1 MTPAPGFI
9 FTIFSFLIVIGPLVF
24 IHEMGHYWVGR
35 WFGVHAEAFSIGF
48 GPEVAHWTDKRGTR
62 WRIGGLP
69 LGGYVRFAGDM
80 GVASEP
86 DPKWLELP
94 AEERNRCFHVKPVW
108 QRALIVLAGPAV
120 NLVFAALILA
130 GFAFAYGEN
139 VTPAQVRAVLPN
151 SAAAAAG
158 LRPGDRILAFDREAV
173 ADFGELARSVTLHQP
188 GDQVAMIVE
197 RNGARMAIPIKIGER
212 IEKDRFGNAFHV
224 AQIGVAPVATV
235 VRKVGIIEAPIVGL
249 KRTGELIVMTGDR
262 LSKIVTGRI
271 SVKELGGPLKTA
283 QFSGEYAAM
292 GPEALI
298 LFIALVSINLGFIN
312 LLPIPML
319 DGGHLF
325 FYGIEAIQRRPVS
338 PRVQEIA
345 FRSGLA
351 LLLGLMV
358 LVTINDLGSFG
369 LWRGL
374 SRLIG

>member
-9 FTIFSFLIVIGPLVF
+9 FTILSFLVVIGPLVF

-94 AEERNRCFHVKPVW
+94 ADLRNRCFHVKPVW

-120 NLVFAALILA
+120 NLIFAALILA
-130 GFAFAYGEN
+130 GFAIAYGEN

-158 LRPGDRILAFDREAV
+158 LRPGDRILSFDRAAV
-173 ADFGELARSVTLHQP
+173 ADFGDLARSVALHQP
-188 GDQVAMIVE
+188 GDQVDMIVE
-197 RNGARMAIPIKIGER
+197 RGGGQIAIPIKIGER
-212 IEKDRFGNAFHV
+212 IEKDRFGNSFHI

-235 VRKVGIIEAPIVGL
+235 VRKVGLIEAPVVGL
-249 KRTGELIVMTGDR
+249 KRTGDLIVMTWDR
-262 LSKIVTGRI
+262 LSKIATGRV

-283 QFSGEYAAM
+283 QMSGEYAVL

-298 LFIALVSINLGFIN
+298 LFVALVSINLGFIN

-338 PRVQEIA
+338 PRVQELA

>member
-1 MTPAPGFI
+1 MPAPSLT
-9 FTIFSFLIVIGPLVF
+9 FTILSFLLVIGPLIF

-35 WFGVHAEAFSIGF
+35 LFGVHAEAFSIGF
-48 GPEVAHWTDKRGTR
+48 GPEVAHWTDRSGTR
-62 WRIGGLP
+62 WRVGGFP

-94 AEERNRCFHVKPVW
+94 AEERNRCFHAKPVGV
-108 QRALIVLAGPAV
+108 RALVVLAGPLV
-120 NLVFAALILA
+120 NLLFAALILA
-130 GFAFAYGEN
+130 GFAFVYGEN
-139 VTPAQVRAVLPN
+139 VTPAQVQAVLPK

-158 LRPGDRILAFDREAV
+158 IKPGDKILAFDRETV
-173 ADFGELARSVTLHQP
+173 EDFDQLARSVLVHQP
-188 GDQVAMIVE
+188 GERIDMIVE
-197 RNGARMAIPIKIGER
+197 RGRARIALPVKIGFRSEY
-212 IEKDRFGNAFHV
+212 DRFGNEIRIP
-224 AQIGVAPVATV
+224 QIGVRPVATV
-235 VRKVGIIEAPIVGL
+235 VRKVSFWEAPVVGVR
-249 KRTGELIVMTGDR
+249 RTGELIAMMGNGLAR
-262 LSKIVTGRI
+262 IVTGQA
-271 SVKELGGPLKTA
+271 SVKELGGPLKMA
-283 QFSGEYAAM
+283 QFSGEQAAL
-292 GPEALI
+292 GPVALI
-298 LFIALVSINLGFIN
+298 SFIALVSINLGFIN

-338 PRVQEIA
+338 ARVQELA

>member
-1 MTPAPGFI
+1 MPAPSLT
-9 FTIFSFLIVIGPLVF
+9 FTILSFLLVIGPLVF

-35 WFGVHAEAFSIGF
+35 WFGVKAETFSIGF

-62 WRIGGLP
+62 WRLGGIP

-94 AEERNRCFHVKPVW
+94 AEERNRCFQAKSVGV
-108 QRALIVLAGPAV
+108 RALIVLAGPVV
-120 NLVFAALILA
+120 NLLFAALVLA
-130 GFAFAYGEN
+130 GFAFFYGEN
-139 VTPAQVRAVLPN
+139 VTPAQVLKVVPAS
-151 SAAAAAG
+151 SAEAAG
-158 LRPGDRILAFDREAV
+158 LKAGDRILAFDRETV
-173 ADFGELARSVTLHQP
+173 DNFESLARSVVQHRP
-188 GDQVAMIVE
+188 GEKVDIIIQRRDE
-197 RNGARMAIPIKIGER
+197 RLVLPVTIGYR
-212 IEKDRFGNAFHV
+212 VEKDRFGNEYRI
-224 AQIGVAPVATV
+224 AQIGVQPVAAV
-235 VRKVGIIEAPIVGL
+235 VRKVGLIEAPVVGL
-249 KRTGELIVMTGDR
+249 KRTGELIVMMADGLIR
-262 LSKIVTGRI
+262 IVTGQA
-271 SVKELGGPLKTA
+271 SVKELGGPLKMA
-283 QFSGEYAAM
+283 QFSGEQAAL
-292 GPEALI
+292 GPVALI
-298 LFIALVSINLGFIN
+298 SFIALVSINLGFIN

-338 PRVQEIA
+338 ARIQEIA

-374 SRLIG
+374 TRLIG

>member
-1 MTPAPGFI
+1 MPTPGLT
-9 FTIFSFLIVIGPLVF
+9 FTILSFLLVIGPLVF
-24 IHEMGHYWVGR
+24 IHEMGHYCVAR
-35 WFGVHAEAFSIGF
+35 LFGVHAEAFSIGF

-120 NLVFAALILA
+120 NLLFAVLILA
-130 GFAFAYGEN
+130 GFAYAYGVN
-139 VTPAQVRAVLPN
+139 VTPAQVGAVMPK

-158 LRPGDRILAFDREAV
+158 VKPGDRILAFDRETV
-173 ADFGELARSVTLHQP
+173 ADFGSLAKSVALQHQP
-188 GDQVAMIVE
+188 GEQVDMIVE
-197 RNGARMAIPIKIGER
+197 RAGARIVLPIKIGER
-212 IEKDRFGNAFHV
+212 IEKDRFGNEFHI
-224 AQIGVAPVATV
+224 AQLGVQPVATV
-235 VRKVGIIEAPIVGL
+235 VRKVSLAEAPVVGL
-249 KRTGELIVMTGDR
+249 QRTGELMVMVWDR
-262 LSKIVTGRI
+262 LSKIVTGRVSI
-271 SVKELGGPLKTA
+271 KELGGPLKTA
-283 QFSGEYAAM
+283 QFSGEQAAM
-292 GPEALI
+292 GPLQLI
-298 LFIALVSINLGFIN
+298 YFIALISINLGFIN

>member
-1 MTPAPGFI
+1 MPTPGLT
-9 FTIFSFLIVIGPLVF
+9 FTILSFLLVIGPLVF
-24 IHEMGHYWVGR
+24 IHEMGHYWVAR
-35 WFGVHAEAFSIGF
+35 WFGVHAETFSIGF

-86 DPKWLELP
+86 DPKWLELS

-108 QRALIVLAGPAV
+108 QRALIVLAGPMV
-120 NLVFAALILA
+120 NLLFAALILA
-130 GFAFAYGEN
+130 GFAYAYGVN
-139 VTPAQVRAVLPN
+139 ITPAEVRAVLPN

-158 LRPGDRILAFDREAV
+158 VQPGDKILVFDGERV
-173 ADFGELARSVTLHQP
+173 ADFGELLKAVTLQHQP
-188 GDQVAMIVE
+188 GEKVDMIVE
-197 RNGARMAIPIKIGER
+197 RRGARVVLPITVGER
-212 IEKDRFGNAFHV
+212 IEKDRFGNEFHIP
-224 AQIGVAPVATV
+224 QIGVQPVAMV
-235 VRKVGIIEAPIVGL
+235 ARKVGLFEAPVVGVR
-249 KRTGELIVMTGDR
+249 RTGEVMIMVLDR
-262 LSKIVTGRI
+262 LSKIVTGRV

-283 QFSGEYAAM
+283 QFSGEQAAM
-292 GPEALI
+292 GALQLISFMALI
-298 LFIALVSINLGFIN
+298 SINLGFIN

-338 PRVQEIA
+338 ARVQEIA